1 MVDVVALTS
10 VVSSGAVALGGLWV
24 GYRQSRLQRQH
35 ELALAYEER
44 VWSEKSACLLRISE
58 SSIRLADA
66 AWQATF
72 AAQRMPYAAFVV
84 TALEVEAQ
92 ISAEVA
98 RVSAYASEETR
109 VTIEMLR
116 VDLNDLR
123 MPRDAIR
130 KYVQAGGS
138 SDHRAAE
145 PSPNSDLS
153 TALQELEQKAMRLRD
168 GGILDPL
175 YAREKC
181 LEVAQL
187 AGADLRR
194 AVI

>member
-10 VVSSGAVALGGLWV
+10 VVSSGAVALGGIWV

-44 VWSEKSACLLRISE
+44 VWDEKSACMLQVSKAA
-58 SSIRLADA
+58 IRLADA
-66 AWQATF
+66 AWQSIL
-72 AAQRMPYAAFVV
+72 AAQRMPYVAFVV
-84 TALEVEAQ
+84 TAAEVEAEL
-92 ISAEVA
+92 SAEVA
-98 RVSAYASEETR
+98 RVSSYASEETR

-130 KYVQAGGS
+130 RYVEAGGS
-138 SDHRAAE
+138 SDHRAPE
-145 PSPNSDLS
+145 PSPGS
-153 TALQELEQKAMRLRD
+153 TQMAALKELELGSVRLRE

-175 YAREKC
+175 YARAKGH
-181 LEVAQL
+181 EVARL